1 MTGTR
6 LIVDEDTR
14 TPGDFKR
21 RKSDGAPYVS
31 DPDGAVV
38 KTGKNAG
45 EPRMIVQRRASSLGK
60 NLGDPAALIAHAV
73 RHAVYGTAID
83 PEILADAQALARLDT
98 NDVAFRIRGD
108 ELAER
113 AQAAGGGFL
122 KRDRGSH
129 VHALTEA
136 ADRGEDIAALIP
148 AGEALG
154 LTADVQHAIVATW
167 RQLLDQYG
175 LEVVAIEATTH
186 SPAIGCAGR
195 LDRHVRLTR
204 NLWFGTLT
212 GDSDDDKVGTGQVR
226 VRVGTVA
233 VLDLKTGSLRRE
245 ASIQILGYA
254 TGDQYD
260 PDTLT
265 RSPWPYDVSTDW
277 GFIAQI
283 DVKAAIDGEARASLV
298 LVDLAAGRHGAELVA
313 AVDAWEARTD
323 IFTIDPDAIVVP
335 VTTTTD
341 NKEPDHEGDDQY
353 QARKAPGPDVTVAG
367 AAHDDG
373 RRTASD
379 DGAGAVAGVL
389 VSGRGDGPA
398 APTRAEQLAA
408 LPHGAPDEGPDADP
422 ATIAAV
428 EANYS
433 ELGADARKWIG
444 ELSTSA
450 ANWNVPFSMSAASN
464 QPRTARR
471 LAIIAGLVRMCH
483 ADAADDDTLR
493 SLLALTVSA
502 DWPLFPNVQPGHALG
517 VLGATEAAQF
527 AAHAEAFNRGSLVL
541 TVDDN
546 GTARFGVAA

>member
-313 AVDAWEARTD
+313 AVDAWEARND

-341 NKEPDHEGDDQY
+341 DPF
-353 QARKAPGPDVTVAG
+353 APAP
-367 AAHDDG
+367 
-373 RRTASD
+373 
-379 DGAGAVAGVL
+379 
-389 VSGRGDGPA
+389 VSVVPA
-398 APTRAEQLAA
+398 EPTRAEQLAA
-408 LPHGAPDEGPDADP
+408 LPHGTPDEGPDADP
-422 ATIAAV
+422 ADVQAEQVAY
-428 EANYS
+428 A
-433 ELGADARKWIG
+433 LLDADARKWIG
-444 ELSTSA
+444 ELSTQA
-450 ANWNVPFSMSAASN
+450 ANYNVPFSMSAASN

-471 LAIIAGLVRMCH
+471 LSIIAGLVRMCH

-527 AAHAEAFNRGSLVL
+527 AAHAEALNHGSLSM
-541 TVDDN
+541 TIDDN
-546 GTARFGVAA
+546 GTVRFGVAA